1 MATKERLLTALREA
15 LDEPGRQWL
24 VQALGR
30 AERGSLDDLLTA
42 YTAASRR
49 MGDRPLPIP
58 AEAATDAFERWSLE
72 DAARALLLLRRAE
85 TSPATFRDDAI
96 ACYDQGDAREQRSW
110 LRAVGTLPDPEQFLA
125 AAIDAC
131 RSSILPIFEA
141 IACENAYPSRYFP
154 ERNFNQVVLKALFSG
169 VALSRIVGLDGRLNA
184 ELTRM
189 ASDYADER
197 RAAGRSVPADIGM
210 AMQDRT
216 RQQEQPR

>member
-1 MATKERLLTALREA
+1 M
-15 LDEPGRQWL
+15 P
-24 VQALGR
+24 
-30 AERGSLDDLLTA
+30 
-42 YTAASRR
+42 
-49 MGDRPLPIP
+49 
-58 AEAATDAFERWSLE
+58 TDGVAFERWTLE
-72 DAARALLLLRRAE
+72 DAARAVLLLRRAE
-85 TSPATFRDDAI
+85 ASAATFSDDAV
-96 ACYDQGDAREQRSW
+96 ACYEQGDAREQRSW
-110 LRAVGTLPDPEQFLA
+110 LRAIGTLPDPKQFLA
-125 AAIDAC
+125 SAVDAC

-141 IACENAYPSRYFP
+141 IACENPYPSRHFP

-197 RAAGRSVPADIGM
+197 RAAGRPVPADIGM